1 MTGIL
6 ESTQYAMDAALYQFG
21 QDNSIDIALEGQG
34 YEPDAATPYLSGH
47 YLPAPTEQADLYWT
61 ERRRAIYQV
70 DVSYPQLAG
79 TADLNATC
87 DAVNASFK
95 AGSTFTNGNI
105 GVEVTSVDFGPLIT
119 QNGWATRPVSINIE
133 AYTWRL

>member
-34 YEPDAATPYLSGH
+34 YDPAAATPYLSGH

-61 ERRRAIYQV
+61 ERRRAIYQI

-87 DAVNASFK
+87 DAVNAAFK

-119 QNGWATRPVSINIE
+119 QNGWATRPVSVNIE